1 VTSSKQWLQA
11 VQLKAC
17 LKSHLTCDLS
27 WTLKTAPPLS
37 RHALATRSTSFV
49 VRTMLNSRSVIGPV
63 AVRVVTMEGECAATE
78 VEAEAPVQAGTAA
91 AANVVA
97 VVVEAGGGNRGG
109 GEGGDSEPI
118 RFPSVVLTK

>member
-1 VTSSKQWLQA
+1 MTSSKQWLQA

-63 AVRVVTMEGECAATE
+63 AVRVVTMDECAATE